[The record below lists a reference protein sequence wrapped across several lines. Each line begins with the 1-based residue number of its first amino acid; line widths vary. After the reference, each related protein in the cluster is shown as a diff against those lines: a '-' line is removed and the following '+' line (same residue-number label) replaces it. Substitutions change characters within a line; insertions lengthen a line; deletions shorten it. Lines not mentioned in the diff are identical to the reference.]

1 MPGPPCSK
9 SSIDLRNQC
18 QGILKMFRQDLICH
32 LSVKYSQAK
41 MVYTLAHSFLLSL
54 SSYKRFVMVYSNI
67 ITYLS
72 QHKFKRTKTHAPL
85 YTVQDHWGSD
95 GKKKVLFYMLCNKS
109 WSPYKVRLF
118 FSWRDGA
125 ESSLHL
131 FSITVLL
138 HPMKSLFIPL
148 NQS

>member
-118 FSWRDGA
+118 FLDGTGLRA
-125 ESSLHL
+125 VYICFPLQYFYTPWKVFL
-131 FSITVLL
+131 F
-138 HPMKSLFIPL
+138 P
-148 NQS
+148 